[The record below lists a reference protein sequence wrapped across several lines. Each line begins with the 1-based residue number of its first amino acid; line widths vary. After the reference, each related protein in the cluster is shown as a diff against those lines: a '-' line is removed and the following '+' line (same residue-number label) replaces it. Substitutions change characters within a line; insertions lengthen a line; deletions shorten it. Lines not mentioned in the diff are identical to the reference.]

1 MTKFT
6 LKKIEEIEGKQD
18 IFKMEIDDTCLFD
31 EFEND
36 IENKGQYEQELYSI
50 YSLME
55 DVANNK
61 LLPKQKFR
69 DITINKKD
77 SLKEYE
83 FKSKHLRVY
92 AIKTKEGKVII
103 LGGYKNNQKRDIK
116 KLRNIKANYKQTL
129 GL

>member
-1 MTKFT
+1 MIEFT

-18 IFKMEIDDTCLFD
+18 IFKMEIDGVCLFD

-36 IENKGQYEQELYSI
+36 IESKGQYEQELFSI

-61 LLPKQKFR
+61 LLPEPKFR
-69 DITINKKD
+69 DITNNKSD
-77 SLKEYE
+77 RIKEYE

-92 AIKTKEGKVII
+92 AIKTKEGKVVV
-103 LGGYKNNQKRDIK
+103 LGGYKNSQKKDIK
-116 KLRNIKANYKQTL
+116 RFRKIKANYKNTL
-129 GL
+129 